1 MVEGRG
7 NEGASHVQLNRF
19 ILLPILAAL
28 LISCAKKE
36 EILDGQ
42 RFDIRTPLDQAVPTL
57 NGVSPSANVINRTIP
72 IKLPAAKN
80 LANWTHRNSGADHAA
95 PNLALAA
102 NLTHIWSANI
112 GNGNDRK
119 HRITSDPIVSGGMIF
134 TLDAESRVMAHST
147 DGKPVWQ
154 RSLTPGIE
162 KSDEASGG
170 GLAYESGV
178 IYATTGFGVLTALRA
193 TDGSVLWEQ
202 KLGAPVTAA
211 PMVSKGRVYV
221 VSRDNRAW
229 AINTKNGRVDWQQQ
243 STTADAG
250 LMGGS
255 SPAIAGRTVILPFS
269 SGEMVAALTGN
280 GLRVWSVA
288 VSGSRRGQ
296 ARSNISDISSDP
308 VIAGNR
314 IYAANQSGRIVAVD
328 RQSGERL
335 WTANEGSYSPVWPVG
350 GSVFLV
356 SDASQLV
363 RLDARNGDTIWAV
376 DLPLY
381 KKEKTHR
388 SSYAHYGPVLAGGR
402 LIVASSDGS
411 LRSFDPASGELLS
424 EVSVPSG
431 AASQPAIVNGVLYV
445 LSQNGQL
452 HAYR

>member
-1 MVEGRG
+1 
-7 NEGASHVQLNRF
+7 
-19 ILLPILAAL
+19 
-28 LISCAKKE
+28 
-36 EILDGQ
+36 
-42 RFDIRTPLDQAVPTL
+42 
-57 NGVSPSANVINRTIP
+57 
-72 IKLPAAKN
+72 
-80 LANWTHRNSGADHAA
+80 
-95 PNLALAA
+95 
-102 NLTHIWSANI
+102 
-112 GNGNDRK
+112 
-119 HRITSDPIVSGGMIF
+119 
-134 TLDAESRVMAHST
+134 
-147 DGKPVWQ
+147 
-154 RSLTPGIE
+154 
-162 KSDEASGG
+162 
-170 GLAYESGV
+170 
-178 IYATTGFGVLTALRA
+178 
-193 TDGSVLWEQ
+193 
-202 KLGAPVTAA
+202 
-211 PMVSKGRVYV
+211 
-221 VSRDNRAW
+221 
-229 AINTKNGRVDWQQQ
+229 
-243 STTADAG
+243 
-250 LMGGS
+250 
-255 SPAIAGRTVILPFS
+255 
-269 SGEMVAALTGN
+269 MVAALTGN

-445 LSQNGQL
+445 L
-452 HAYR
+452 